1 MGYSLGPI
9 SHGLGSPNWRT
20 YAGQYITDFGHIN
33 SIAPKRSSNL
43 DETGSCYYN
52 VDENIVQ
59 DAEGV
64 TEEIT
69 IQGVYKG
76 GAKNPNNPIRDLNT
90 FIAKLMAL
98 QIGEQLD
105 YDYTFQ
111 VTSQDDF
118 FYFTS
123 DNSPYSRYISTAV
136 GIPVKV
142 GSVEINFDTGS
153 TDTITY
159 TITLKVG
166 VGA

>member
-1 MGYSLGPI
+1 MGYSLGPL
-9 SHGLGSPNWRT
+9 SHPKF
-20 YAGQYITDFGHIN
+20 AGQYITDFGHIS

-69 IQGVYKG
+69 IQGQYKG
-76 GAKNPNNPIRDLNT
+76 GAKNPNNPIRDLNI
-90 FIAKLMAL
+90 FIARLLAL
-98 QIGEQLD
+98 QTGEQLD
-105 YDYTFQ
+105 NDFIFQ

-118 FYFTS
+118 FYFTTT
-123 DNSPYSRYISTAV
+123 NTPYSGSVCTST